1 MSLGH
6 IGYMSL
12 WTAACVYA
20 VYLLIRDRTSFVV
33 FRRAY
38 YDYLFQGWK
47 VATFGIACSAFVFL
61 SPYMGDPTWDY
72 IDGAFMSILTY
83 ITAPWCVAA
92 LYATLKRQAGWR
104 VAYVAICAWLFT
116 ASWSYDGYL
125 VLRDGVYPSTWRE
138 NLAASS
144 VLYLAAG
151 LFWNLAYDEHRGVMF
166 GFMQEGWPQANASG
180 HFRKLLWFA
189 IPLMLLVAG
198 VFVPFLW

>member
-1 MSLGH
+1 MGMGH

-12 WTAACVYA
+12 WIGICVYA
-20 VYLLIRDRTSFVV
+20 IYLLIKHRTLFVI

-38 YDYLFQGWK
+38 YVYLLQSWK
-47 VATFGIACSAFVFL
+47 ILTFGIAGSAFVFL
-61 SPYMGDPTWDY
+61 APYMGDPTWDG
-72 IDGAFMSILTY
+72 IDGAFMSVLTY

-92 LYATLKRQAGWR
+92 LYAALKGQSNWR
-104 VAYVAICAWLFT
+104 VVYVAICAWLFT
-116 ASWSYDGYL
+116 ASWSYDAYF
-125 VLRDGVYPSTWRE
+125 VLRDGVYPSTWCE

-151 LFWNLAYDEHRGVMF
+151 LFWNLAYDDHRGVMF

-189 IPLMLLVAG
+189 IPLMLLAAG